1 MEMMVVLLIVA
12 IIAAA
17 TAPMV
22 TKKMMRNAG
31 SGDSPWVFTGL
42 GNSIAYN
49 MNGGDA
55 TAIIGSTS
63 YNAGNGPRY
72 PRLFINTDG
81 NVDHAS
87 IVFGTGGNYTSQIT
101 LGDTTAIFGDAQL
114 GDRSVGIG
122 MGQFDPNNNNTPSD
136 VVVVGNGANVSND
149 HSVAVGHGAS
159 TGLSSCIAIG
169 DNASAGEQSNPQS
182 HTAGESIAIG
192 EDAFTA
198 GHWSI
203 ALGHYAGVGKTT
215 KDGEGVDSSIAIG
228 DSSRTKARSAI
239 AIGAASRTIAD
250 YAIALGYYSEAS
262 GERSTAIGHNAQVTG
277 EYAIAIGDN
286 TEATGKGAVAL
297 GTGYKTTGIT
307 GSKKHKCVAS
317 GKQSIA
323 IGFGAEASGIQ
334 STAIGWCAKATETNQ
349 IVLGTVNDTVYI
361 PGNLKVGR
369 NTLLGAEGPGYR
381 TWISNKTRGKGNWNI
396 KSIEVNS
403 GSNDDYRW
411 GEDYSESAFKSA
423 YSDRRLKNVGE
434 KYTAGL
440 DELKK
445 LDFYH
450 YTFKKDE
457 AKTPMVGVMAQD
469 LQKVFPDA
477 VTKGEDGYL
486 RIRLEDMFYAVIN
499 AVKELDNK
507 ISEIVADI
515 TSIKTTI
522 KSQQETIDSLQK
534 ENAELKEEIKSIEKR
549 IEKLEK

>member
-22 TKKMMRNAG
+22 TKKMARNAG

-49 MNGGDA
+49 MNGSDNA
-55 TAIIGSTS
+55 TAIIGNVSTPS
-63 YNAGNGPRY
+63 GWDKRA
-72 PRLFINTDG
+72 RLFIDSG
-81 NVDHAS
+81 NNANHIAFGNGNATPILLTADPQNGRIGLSNEEIPNYSVA
-87 IVFGTGGNYTSQIT
+87 FGTGQTLAGEYTV
-101 LGDTTAIFGDAQL
+101 AI
-114 GDRSVGIG
+114 
-122 MGQFDPNNNNTPSD
+122 
-136 VVVVGNGANVSND
+136 GNGVRLNNVPQG
-149 HSVAVGHGAS
+149 AV
-159 TGLSSCIAIG
+159 AIG
-169 DNASAGEQSNPQS
+169 DRVVSNGSQYTVAIGVSAEA
-182 HTAGESIAIG
+182 AGNNSIAIG
-192 EDAFTA
+192 GMTTGSEYTSAASNGIALGTGTKASGDS
-198 GHWSI
+198 SI
-203 ALGHYAGVGKTT
+203 ALGLQAKANSNENIAIGSGANSTN
-215 KDGEGVDSSIAIG
+215 ESSIA
-228 DSSRTKARSAI
+228 
-239 AIGAASRTIAD
+239 
-250 YAIALGYYSEAS
+250 LGVKS
-262 GERSTAIGHNAQVTG
+262 NATG

-297 GTGYKTTGIT
+297 GTGYKTTSILFGT
-307 GSKKHKCVAS
+307 KKHKCVAS
-317 GKQSIA
+317 GKQSTA

-349 IVLGTVNDTVYI
+349 IVLGTINDTVYI
-361 PGNLKVGR
+361 PGNIIIGGNMVL
-369 NTLLGAEGPGYR
+369 A
-381 TWISNKTRGKGNWNI
+381 NKNAIYFKAADNRWYNQYDRGKT
-396 KSIEVNS
+396 
-403 GSNDDYRW
+403 
-411 GEDYSESAFKSA
+411 YSADRYYIRVTQDSVSLPSWASKII
-423 YSDRRLKNVGE
+423 SDRRLKNVGE

-499 AVKELDNK
+499 AVKELDSK

>member
-49 MNGGDA
+49 MNGNDGA
-55 TAIIGSTS
+55 TAIIGNVSTPS
-63 YNAGNGPRY
+63 GWNRRA
-72 PRLFINTDG
+72 RLFIDSGNNAAHIAFGNGNATPLLLTADPQNGRIGFSNEEIPFDG
-81 NVDHAS
+81 VA
-87 IVFGTGGNYTSQIT
+87 F
-101 LGDTTAIFGDAQL
+101 
-114 GDRSVGIG
+114 GIG
-122 MGQFDPNNNNTPSD
+122 QTLDGGQHVVAIGGGVQVNNNPQ
-136 VVVVGNGANVSND
+136 GAV
-149 HSVAVGHGAS
+149 
-159 TGLSSCIAIG
+159 AIG
-169 DNASAGEQSNPQS
+169 DSAVSNGSQY
-182 HTAGESIAIG
+182 TVAIGVRAEAAGNNSIAIG
-192 EDAFTA
+192 GMTGSEYTSAASNGIALGTGTKASGDS
-198 GHWSI
+198 SI
-203 ALGHYAGVGKTT
+203 ALGLQAKANNLR
-215 KDGEGVDSSIAIG
+215 SIAIG
-228 DSSRTKARSAI
+228 SNAEARAERSIALGGYNIGNDITTKTIAFERGGI
-239 AIGAASRTIAD
+239 AIGSPSVANGS
-250 YAIALGYYSEAS
+250 SS
-262 GERSTAIGHNAQVTG
+262 VAIGPFSATTRQNS
-277 EYAIAIGDN
+277 IAVGSSAN
-286 TEATGKGAVAL
+286 VA
-297 GTGYKTTGIT
+297 GNN
-307 GSKKHKCVAS
+307 
-317 GKQSIA
+317 SIA
-323 IGFGAEASGIQ
+323 IGS
-334 STAIGWCAKATETNQ
+334 STTVGGNNSIAIGNNITSLTDNQ
-349 IVLGTVNDTVYI
+349 IVLGTANETVYI
-361 PGNLKVGR
+361 PGRLIVGG
-369 NTLLGAEGPGYR
+369 NTMLGATAGARVNLREANGWMYQF
-381 TWISNKTRGKGNWNI
+381 SNVSSNRMCANG
-396 KSIEVNS
+396 SIYNTNGTVS
-403 GSNDDYRW
+403 Y
-411 GEDYSESAFKSA
+411 ATFV
-423 YSDRRLKNVGE
+423 SDRRLKNVGE

-507 ISEIVADI
+507 ISEIVADV

>member
-22 TKKMMRNAG
+22 TKKMARNAG

-49 MNGGDA
+49 MNGNDGA
-55 TAIIGSTS
+55 TAIIGNVSTPS
-63 YNAGNGPRY
+63 GWNRRA
-72 PRLFINTDG
+72 RLFIDSG
-81 NVDHAS
+81 NNAAHIA
-87 IVFGTGGNYTSQIT
+87 FGNGNATP
-101 LGDTTAIFGDAQL
+101 LLLTADPQNGRIGFSNEEIPLD
-114 GDRSVGIG
+114 SVAFGIG
-122 MGQFDPNNNNTPSD
+122 QTI
-136 VVVVGNGANVSND
+136 ANSATG
-149 HSVAVGHGAS
+149 SVIIGTFAS
-159 TGLSSCIAIG
+159 GVNQRAIAIG
-169 DNASAGEQSNPQS
+169 TRSNLGLTNPNT
-182 HTAGESIAIG
+182 TAGLDSIAIG
-192 EDAFTA
+192 TA
-198 GHWSI
+198 
-203 ALGHYAGVGKTT
+203 ARAAGT
-215 KDGEGVDSSIAIG
+215 
-228 DSSRTKARSAI
+228 RSI
-239 AIGAASRTIAD
+239 AIGAAFQTFG
-250 YAIALGYYSEAS
+250 ALPSQAMVNSNSENS
-262 GERSTAIGHNAQVTG
+262 
-277 EYAIAIGDN
+277 IAIGPSSYVAGDN
-286 TEATGKGAVAL
+286 AVAL
-297 GTGYKTTGIT
+297 GRGAWVNNNANIQTNNKINNATAIGGQSTAANT
-307 GSKKHKCVAS
+307 A
-317 GKQSIA
+317 SIA
-323 IGFGAEASGIQ
+323 IGFNSLASGENSIAVG
-334 STAIGWCAKATETNQ
+334 SSANVTGDNSIAFGSGTVVSNDNSVAIGTNARTTTSNQ
-349 IVLGTVNDTVYI
+349 IVLGTANDTVYI
-361 PGNLKVGR
+361 PGNIIIGGNMVL
-369 NTLLGAEGPGYR
+369 A
-381 TWISNKTRGKGNWNI
+381 NKNAIYFKAADNRWYNQYDRGKT
-396 KSIEVNS
+396 
-403 GSNDDYRW
+403 
-411 GEDYSESAFKSA
+411 YSADRYYIRVTQDSVSLPSWASKIV
-423 YSDRRLKNVGE
+423 SDRRLKNVGE

-499 AVKELDNK
+499 AVKELDSK